1 MKKFNKMKNPVVTY
15 QSTSLGVLDNQF
27 IEELYLS
34 FCPLKDI
41 LQQPKFR
48 LIYPTK
54 KYIE

>member
-15 QSTSLGVLDNQF
+15 QSTSLGVLENQF